1 MEEKVIYKRI
11 DFNIII
17 VLVFLSSF
25 GLMMLYS
32 SCMDMDELK
41 GQAKFMIA
49 GFVLMLACQFLNYA
63 WLKYFATLCYA
74 GAFVLIALLM
84 VPGIGVTEENVTRWI
99 RIGPLQLQV
108 SEPIKLLLIIFFA
121 YYITQH
127 LLEINTIQGVFKIW
141 IMAGIIGFLLLKV
154 SSNLSAC
161 LILLMIT
168 FCMTFISSSQKK
180 FHILVL
186 SIVLG
191 LVIFIYAFFK
201 INSPSVEQV
210 KKIKEYSYQ
219 VARIIAWTDPIKYE
233 DINGYQTVQGL
244 YAIGSGGLF
253 GKGLGKGVQKY
264 KIPKPQND
272 MIFCV
277 IAEELGLVG
286 ALVLIFLYLYLLYYI
301 MIIATGVKDIFG
313 RLICS
318 GVMFNIAFQAFVNIG
333 VATAFLPNTGV
344 TLPFV
349 SAGGSAIL
357 LLFAQMAIVLSVYRQ
372 DQKRAD
378 EKIKRKKKLAKNI

>member
-1 MEEKVIYKRI
+1 MKEKVFHKRV
-11 DFNIII
+11 DFNIIV
-17 VLVFLSSF
+17 VLVFLAAY

-41 GQAKFMIA
+41 NQAKFMIA
-49 GFVLMLACQFLNYA
+49 GFAVMLVCQFLNYA
-63 WLKYFATLCYA
+63 WLRHFATLCYI
-74 GAFVLIALLM
+74 GAFGLIALLK

-99 RIGPLQLQV
+99 RIGGLQLQV
-108 SEPIKLLLIIFFA
+108 SEPIKLMLIIFFA
-121 YYITQH
+121 YYITKH
-127 LLEINTIQGVFKIW
+127 LLEINTIKGVFKIW
-141 IMAGIIGFLLLKV
+141 IMAGIIGFLLLKI

-168 FCMTFISSSQKK
+168 FCMTFISSNKK
-180 FHILVL
+180 AFHVLVFAVALAFVILL
-186 SIVLG
+186 
-191 LVIFIYAFFK
+191 YCFFK

-210 KKIKEYSYQ
+210 EKIKEVNYQ
-219 VARIIAWTDPIKYE
+219 IARVIAWTDPIKYE

-286 ALVLIFLYLYLLYYI
+286 VLVLMFLYIYLIFYI
-301 MIIATGVKDIFG
+301 MMIATGTKDIFG
-313 RLICS
+313 RLICA

-372 DQKRAD
+372 DKKRV
-378 EKIKRKKKLAKNI
+378 EKMAAKKEKLAK